1 MTDLLA
7 VGMDLGPLLLCAVW
21 EQKERVLTHL
31 LQVNTA
37 SIRVTIFP
45 FPYFSLSNLTFI
57 SKVLFVIH
65 F

>member
-7 VGMDLGPLLLCAVW
+7 VGTDLGPLLLCAVW

-37 SIRVTIFP
+37 SIRVIIFP
-45 FPYFSLSNLTFI
+45 FPNFSLSNLTFI